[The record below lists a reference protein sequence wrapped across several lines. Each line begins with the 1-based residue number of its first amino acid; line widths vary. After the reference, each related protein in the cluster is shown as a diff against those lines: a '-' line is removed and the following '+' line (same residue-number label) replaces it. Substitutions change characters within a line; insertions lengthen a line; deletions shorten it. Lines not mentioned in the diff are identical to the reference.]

1 MIATRE
7 RDRGGAVKK
16 SKQKVPEHLIY
27 EILDGKP
34 IHYKGYRDVL
44 SGAKR
49 FSEIMGSS
57 ALQSFIVAYFQRIL
71 FRELDEELYTVLSSE
86 TGLHLDKRT
95 NLAGDVLI
103 FDNKVLP
110 VEAIDEFYAN
120 VPPKVVIEV
129 DIAADPEDIDNDAYV
144 FKKTEK
150 LLRFGVEKVIW
161 ITTKAKK
168 VMVATPDADWQVK
181 DWHKDIEVMNGI
193 MFNVGEYL
201 TKKGSPHA

>member
-7 RDRGGAVKK
+7 RDRGGTVKK
-16 SKQKVPEHLIY
+16 TKQKIPEHLIY

-57 ALQSFIVAYFQRIL
+57 ALQAFIVAYLVVQL
-71 FRELDEELYTVLSSE
+71 GKQLDDELNTLLTSE
-86 TGLHLDKRT
+86 AGLHLDKRN

-129 DIAADPEDIDNDAYV
+129 DIAADPEDIDNDTYI

-150 LLRFGVEKVIW
+150 LLQFGVEKVIW

-193 MFNVGEYL
+193 MFNVGQYL